1 MENDNNKYV
10 ITIDG
15 PDCTGK
21 STLWLDNVLHDNE
34 NIQIRGIL
42 SNIAYAL
49 KYKRNV
55 QELLDLYNEKPI
67 NYCIYLLTLTE
78 DTRIEYL
85 NKRLKS
91 LSGFSDKII
100 EELDSLSKSWNDIKY
115 FYDAFN
121 ILKDNYKGSVK
132 LITAY
137 NTSKENF
144 IINTKYIKQYSQEE
158 LEELT
163 KDNKGIKVINTH
175 PSNFESKAKLASE
188 FKYIV
193 LLKYENPE
201 EILNHIYDT
210 LSENDKVLYDK
221 FRDIVDIS
229 DSTIVSNLDT
239 YDKESLLMFIR
250 DYDMD
255 LRITGTIKLEASIDN
270 TINVGEFLSSGY
282 DTIED
287 YCLSDYNMTE
297 QLIDELT
304 FSLNNTSELDNI
316 EVEEL

>member
-1 MENDNNKYV
+1 MENDTKYV

-34 NIQIRGIL
+34 SIQIRGIL

-100 EELDSLSKSWNDIKY
+100 NELDSLSKSWNDIKY

-121 ILKDNYKGSVK
+121 ILKDNYKGSIK

-137 NTSKENF
+137 NTSKVNF
-144 IINTKYIKQYSQEE
+144 ITNTRYIKQYSQEE

-163 KDNKGIKVINTH
+163 NDNKGVKVINIH
-175 PSNFESKAKLASE
+175 PSRFEQEAKLASE

-193 LLKYENPE
+193 LLKYETPE

-210 LSENDKVLYDK
+210 LSENDKVLYDR
-221 FRDIVDIS
+221 FRNVVNIS

-239 YDKESLLMFIR
+239 YNKESLLMFIR

-255 LRITGTIKLEASIDN
+255 LSVKGTINLEATIDT

-282 DTIED
+282 DDIED
-287 YCLSDYNMTE
+287 YCFNDHNINE
-297 QLIDELT
+297 RLIDELS
-304 FSLNNTSELDNI
+304 FSLNNTYELDDLK
-316 EVEEL
+316 VEEQ

>member
-1 MENDNNKYV
+1 MENDTKYV

-42 SNIAYAL
+42 SNMAYAL

-85 NKRLKS
+85 NRRLKS

-100 EELDSLSKSWNDIKY
+100 DELDSLSKSWNDIKY

-121 ILKDNYKGSVK
+121 ILKDNYKGSIK

-144 IINTKYIKQYSQEE
+144 ITNTRYIKQYSQEE

-163 KDNKGIKVINTH
+163 NDNKGVKVINIH
-175 PSNFESKAKLASE
+175 PSKFEQEAKLASE

-193 LLKYENPE
+193 LLKYEHPE

-210 LSENDKVLYDK
+210 LSENDKVLYDR
-221 FRDIVDIS
+221 FRDIVNIS
-229 DSTIVSNLDT
+229 DSTIVGNLDI
-239 YDKESLLMFIR
+239 YDKESLLKFMR

-255 LRITGTIKLEASIDN
+255 LRITGQIKLEATIDT

-282 DTIED
+282 DDIED
-287 YCLSDYNMTE
+287 YCLNDSSINE

-304 FSLNNTSELDNI
+304 YSLANVSELDYV
-316 EVEEL
+316 EVEEQ

>member
-1 MENDNNKYV
+1 MENDNKYI

-100 EELDSLSKSWNDIKY
+100 DELDSLSKSWNDIKY

-121 ILKDNYKGSVK
+121 ILKDNYKGSIK

-144 IINTKYIKQYSQEE
+144 ITNTRYIKQYSQEE

-163 KDNKGIKVINTH
+163 NDNKGVKVINIH
-175 PSNFESKAKLASE
+175 PSKFEQEAKLASE
-188 FKYIV
+188 FKYII
-193 LLKYENPE
+193 LLKYEHPE

-210 LSENDKVLYDK
+210 LSENDKVLYDR
-221 FRDIVDIS
+221 FRDIVNIS
-229 DSTIVSNLDT
+229 DSTIVGNLDT
-239 YDKESLLMFIR
+239 YDKESLLKFMR

-255 LRITGTIKLEASIDN
+255 LRITGQIKLEATIDT

-282 DTIED
+282 NDIED
-287 YCLSDYNMTE
+287 YCLNDSSINE

-304 FSLNNTSELDNI
+304 YSLANVSELDYV
-316 EVEEL
+316 EVEEQ

>member
-1 MENDNNKYV
+1 MENDNKYV

-21 STLWLDNVLHDNE
+21 STLWLDNVLHDNK

-67 NYCIYLLTLTE
+67 NYCIYLLDLTE
-78 DTRIEYL
+78 NTKIEYL

-91 LSGFSDKII
+91 LNGFSDKII
-100 EELDSLSKSWNDIKY
+100 EELDSISKSWNDIIY
-115 FYDAFN
+115 FYQAFN
-121 ILKDNYKGSVK
+121 ILKNNYNGSIQ
-132 LITAY
+132 LIPVN
-137 NTSKENF
+137 NTSKEKF
-144 IINTKYIKQYSQEE
+144 IANTKCIKQYSQEE

-163 KDNKGIKVINTH
+163 KNNKGIEVINTH
-175 PSNFESKAKLASE
+175 PSKFEQQAKLASK

-193 LLKYENPE
+193 LFEYESAK

-210 LSENDKVLYDK
+210 LDENDKVLYDR
-221 FRDIVDIS
+221 FRDVVSISDDVIVDS
-229 DSTIVSNLDT
+229 LNT
-239 YDKESLLMFIR
+239 YNKKALIDFIKN
-250 DYDMD
+250 YNMD
-255 LRITGTIKLEASIDN
+255 VEVTGQINLEATITTAINVYDFINSEYDSLDDYCIDN
-270 TINVGEFLSSGY
+270 KNINNLLLDEFPATINN
-282 DTIED
+282 D
-287 YCLSDYNMTE
+287 YT
-297 QLIDELT
+297 
-304 FSLNNTSELDNI
+304 LDSI

>member
-1 MENDNNKYV
+1 MENDTKYV

-49 KYKRNV
+49 KYKRNI

-100 EELDSLSKSWNDIKY
+100 DELDSLSKSWNDITY
-115 FYDAFN
+115 FYEAFN
-121 ILKDNYKGSVK
+121 ILKDNYKGSIK

-144 IINTKYIKQYSQEE
+144 IINTKHVKQYSQEE

-163 KDNKGIKVINTH
+163 NDNKGVKVINIH
-175 PSNFESKAKLASE
+175 PSKFEQEAKLASE

-193 LLKYENPE
+193 LLKYEHPE

-210 LSENDKVLYDK
+210 LSENDKVLYDR
-221 FRDIVDIS
+221 FRDTVNIS
-229 DSTIVSNLDT
+229 DSTIVGNLDT
-239 YDKESLLMFIR
+239 YDKESLLKFIR

-255 LRITGTIKLEASIDN
+255 LRITGRIKLEATIDT
-270 TINVGEFLSSGY
+270 TINVGEFLSSDY
-282 DTIED
+282 DNIED
-287 YCLSDYNMTE
+287 YCLNDSSINE

-304 FSLNNTSELDNI
+304 YSLANMSDLDYI
-316 EVEEL
+316 EVEEQ

>member
-1 MENDNNKYV
+1 MENDNKYI

-85 NKRLKS
+85 NRRLKS

-100 EELDSLSKSWNDIKY
+100 DELDSLSKSWNDIKY

-121 ILKDNYKGSVK
+121 ILKDNYKGSIK

-144 IINTKYIKQYSQEE
+144 ITNTRYIKQYSQEE

-163 KDNKGIKVINTH
+163 NDNKGVKVINIH
-175 PSNFESKAKLASE
+175 PSKFEQEAKLASE

-193 LLKYENPE
+193 LLKYEHPE

-210 LSENDKVLYDK
+210 LSENDKVLYDR
-221 FRDIVDIS
+221 FRDIVNIS
-229 DSTIVSNLDT
+229 DSTIVGNLDT
-239 YDKESLLMFIR
+239 YDKESLLKFMR

-255 LRITGTIKLEASIDN
+255 LRITGQIKLEATIN
-270 TINVGEFLSSGY
+270 TTINVGEFLSSGY
-282 DTIED
+282 DDIED
-287 YCLSDYNMTE
+287 YCLNDSSINE

-304 FSLNNTSELDNI
+304 YSLANVSELDYV
-316 EVEEL
+316 EVEEQ